1 MFKYICFL
9 KMREIHSSE
18 NLVFTFKTKGLHI
31 SKYPKLYTVSS
42 SLKGHNMMT
51 CEKAELY
58 CHPFASSAPEG
69 GG

>member
-1 MFKYICFL
+1 
-9 KMREIHSSE
+9 MREIHSSE